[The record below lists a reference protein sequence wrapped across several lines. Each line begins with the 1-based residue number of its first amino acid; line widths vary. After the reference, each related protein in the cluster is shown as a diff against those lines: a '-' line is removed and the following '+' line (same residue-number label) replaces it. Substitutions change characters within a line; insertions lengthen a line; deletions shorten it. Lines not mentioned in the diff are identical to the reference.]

1 MWQPHNTLTSS
12 KLIADWERTKSLQAP
27 SESKQNVLNCDVT
40 VKLLGKNSVVAR
52 DGHDL
57 K

>member
-1 MWQPHNTLTSS
+1 MIHFTSS
-12 KLIADWERTKSLQAP
+12 KLIADWERTKSLQAQ
-27 SESKQNVLNCDVT
+27 SESKQGVFNCNVT
-40 VKLLGKNSVVAR
+40 VRLLGKNSVVAR